1 MVDAAALI
9 VEHHTDAPKR
19 STRDDHIAGVQSAVL
34 NEDGGDRS
42 AAAVELCLDDGAAGE
57 TVGIGGK
64 LLCFRNQQDHLQQRF
79 NSFSA
84 LGRDGNADDIAAP
97 FLRDQL
103 IFGQLLLDLLR
114 IGSRLIDLVDGDD
127 NLNAG
132 GLGVVDRLDGLRHD
146 AVVGS
151 NDQYRDVGD
160 LRAAR
165 PHRGEGGVS
174 RRVEEGDRLIV
185 DLHLIGADVLGDA
198 ARLGGGDVGLADGI
212 EQGGLAM
219 IDVAHDHDDRGAGSE
234 MIIVILG
241 SVKELFFKGDDNLML
256 DLRADLHGD
265 ESGSVIIDDLR
276 NRGHDAYPHQTLD
289 DLSSLDLQAKGQ
301 FADGQLVGKLNLE
314 LLPALPFKLKSAHLL
329 HFLFAAGT
337 DRLAALLPPGEL
349 LLGWTLGLGGKI
361 DRSNLLIFFVVLI
374 EVDLR

>member
-1 MVDAAALI
+1 
-9 VEHHTDAPKR
+9 
-19 STRDDHIAGVQSAVL
+19 
-34 NEDGGDRS
+34 
-42 AAAVELCLDDGAAGE
+42 
-57 TVGIGGK
+57 
-64 LLCFRNQQDHLQQRF
+64 
-79 NSFSA
+79 
-84 LGRDGNADDIAAP
+84 
-97 FLRDQL
+97 
-103 IFGQLLLDLLR
+103 
-114 IGSRLIDLVDGDD
+114 
-127 NLNAG
+127 
-132 GLGVVDRLDGLRHD
+132 
-146 AVVGS
+146 
-151 NDQYRDVGD
+151 
-160 LRAAR
+160 
-165 PHRGEGGVS
+165 
-174 RRVEEGDRLIV
+174 
-185 DLHLIGADVLGDA
+185 
-198 ARLGGGDVGLADGI
+198 
-212 EQGGLAM
+212 
-219 IDVAHDHDDRGAGSE
+219 